1 MKTLSKYGI
10 LIVVSN
16 RLYLVLV
23 IGLHTRYGVQIP
35 IYLERGRKPLHLL
48 NLNTR
53 AIKVQLP
60 IYLARGR
67 KRSRCWFSWDFW
79 FLYRYL
85 PREGPET
92 NLINLLFSMFLYS
105 HQLTSRGAG
114 NAVIDSVQII
124 EFSIATYLPREGPET
139 VIERI
144 EWIVVC
150 CVQILIYLARGR
162 EQKSTVISIRP
173 REIVQL
179 PIHLE
184 RGRKRTESLIFIRFK
199 HCIDTYLPREGP
211 ETYSDCQPLL

>member
-1 MKTLSKYGI
+1 MINLVFRNENSFKIWYTNSSFQQVISSACYRFTYKIWGI
-10 LIVVSN
+10 DT
-16 RLYLVLV
+16 YLPREGPETTPPPQSQYPGNQS
-23 IGLHTRYGVQIP
+23 IAT
-35 IYLERGRKPLHLL
+35 
-48 NLNTR
+48 
-53 AIKVQLP
+53 
-60 IYLARGR
+60 
-67 KRSRCWFSWDFW
+67 
-79 FLYRYL
+79 YL

-179 PIHLE
+179 PIHLA
-184 RGRKRTESLIFIRFK
+184 RGRQK
-199 HCIDTYLPREGP
+199 
-211 ETYSDCQPLL
+211 